1 LLTIS
6 GEGVRFASA
15 RASDSGEIST
25 SRASRYLLRI
35 TTSRNEVIDVPV
47 QAIKLADGGD
57 DTFSLLHDDRT
68 SGTEYP
74 AIARS

>member
-6 GEGVRFASA
+6 GEVGLAGVRFSPA

-35 TTSRNEVIDVPV
+35 TTSHNEVIDVPV
-47 QAIKLADGGD
+47 QAIMLAAGGD
-57 DTFSLLHDDRT
+57 DTFHFFTTIPHPGLN
-68 SGTEYP
+68 
-74 AIARS
+74 IQQ